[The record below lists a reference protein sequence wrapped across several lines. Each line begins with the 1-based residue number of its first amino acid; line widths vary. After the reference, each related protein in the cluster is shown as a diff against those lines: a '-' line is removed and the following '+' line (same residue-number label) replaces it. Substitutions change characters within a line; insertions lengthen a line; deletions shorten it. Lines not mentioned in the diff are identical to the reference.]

1 MKKTAAFL
9 VIMISLTTVLTAGS
23 WKADVS
29 LGVPSTLGA
38 AYTEGRF
45 ETGAK
50 IHTSVG
56 IVSVLSALV
65 IDNDSLT
72 VGDKLLYG
80 STLLHGLS
88 LDVFFRAVDTDVLS
102 LDFGLEAALLHAHS
116 RKGVVSHFTT
126 GDLGLLSPLMRFS
139 FSVSERSSI
148 YLSAG
153 FPLVAYINYG
163 GDAEDHNYLG
173 FDFWAFTPTAL
184 REVDEGGWVN
194 VPSWKIAMLLF
205 ALNVKI
211 GYTYRF

>member
-9 VIMISLTTVLTAGS
+9 TILIFVTTVLTAGS
-23 WKADVS
+23 WKADVT

-38 AYTEGRF
+38 DYTEGRF
-45 ETGAK
+45 EIGAK
-50 IHTSVG
+50 IHTSLG
-56 IVSVLSALV
+56 AGSILAAAV
-65 IDNDSLT
+65 IDNDSLS
-72 VGDKLLYG
+72 VGDRLLYG

-88 LDVFFRAVDTDVLS
+88 LDVFFRAVDTDIFS

-116 RKGVVSHFTT
+116 KKGVINHLTT
-126 GDLGLLSPLMRFS
+126 GDLGLLTPIMRFS
-139 FSVSERSSI
+139 FNVGERSSL

-153 FPLVAYINYG
+153 FPLVTYINYG

-184 REVDEGGWVN
+184 GEVDEGGWVN

-205 ALNVKI
+205 ALNVRI